1 MVHSICAIV
10 TSQNYHTP
18 FLESPTIDSFGN
30 EMKLT
35 EDEVHHMNAVLEGIT
50 AGASSEMSA
59 NEAADFRFF
68 AQKLQE
74 TGFF

>member
-1 MVHSICAIV
+1 MIS
-10 TSQNYHTP
+10 
-18 FLESPTIDSFGN
+18 ESPTIDVFGE

-35 EDEVHHMNAVLEGIT
+35 ENEVSKMSQVLESIVS
-50 AGASSEMSA
+50 GASSDLSA